1 MLFMFAGWFDHG
13 KAAVLEQDREET
25 GMSPFTANKWGLD
38 KLTANELFKLLERFG
53 CKPIEG
59 MKKEGYLMALNGF
72 VNGYKQTS
80 TAASS
85 GSASSNDGTDTILQ
99 ALYEVRSDIMTAIN
113 ELQPQKPTIIKHY
126 HVASNGNDSDDD
138 DDDNDDDQKEGTNDN
153 DHNDDQNEGTN
164 DNDQSDDDQNEGTND
179 DQGKTTAMS
188 CTVKY
193 HNSKNKDDQFSWDQT
208 TTIEE
213 LKIMIITAHAT
224 MADGFRLCYCGK
236 EVEDIRRVAEYLM
249 VQDPKPFIAVV
260 KLRGGGN
267 STYLNVL
274 FIICFWFVCSFIVCF
289 IGLFWHW

>member
-99 ALYEVRSDIMTAIN
+99 ALYEVRSEIMTAIN
-113 ELQPQKPTIIKHY
+113 EGCSQTIIKHY
-126 HVASNGNDSDDD
+126 HYGDSD
-138 DDDNDDDQKEGTNDN
+138 NDN
-153 DHNDDQNEGTN
+153 DGSDHSGDGSNADN
-164 DNDQSDDDQNEGTND
+164 DNDGSDHGGDGSNADN
-179 DQGKTTAMS
+179 DQG
-188 CTVKY
+188 
-193 HNSKNKDDQFSWDQT
+193 T
-208 TTIEE
+208 TT
-213 LKIMIITAHAT
+213 TT
-224 MADGFRLCYCGK
+224 
-236 EVEDIRRVAEYLM
+236 DIRFNIM
-249 VQDPKPFIAVV
+249 
-260 KLRGGGN
+260 
-267 STYLNVL
+267 
-274 FIICFWFVCSFIVCF
+274 
-289 IGLFWHW
+289 